1 MTERYKDWE
10 LFDEMPD
17 GFRFNRY
24 CGSPLFGYAFAN
36 DVSLLKGGRLIL
48 VRAEEKKIDFTP
60 ANPRVEKM
68 QPEKET
74 PREMDENAPRVMNL
88 LERKRFEQQML
99 RDILIDLQ
107 ICEIEGWCKTEY
119 IRELRHLIGG
129 LLRNVGKS
137 VDSNQTS
144 LTI

>member
-1 MTERYKDWE
+1 MTNRYKDWE

-17 GFRFNRY
+17 GFRFNGH

-36 DVSLLKGGRLIL
+36 DASLMRGGKLIL
-48 VRAEEKKIDFTP
+48 VRVKEKKVDSTP
-60 ANPRVEKM
+60 ANPRVEKV
-68 QPEKET
+68 QSEKEP
-74 PREMDENAPRVMNL
+74 PREMDEGVPRAMNL
-88 LERKRFEQQML
+88 LARKRFEQRMMH
-99 RDILIDLQ
+99 DILIDLQ